1 MKHYL
6 IIALL
11 IAGLSACSDSEQ
23 PEAKKPA
30 AQPEAEQTL
39 PADSEKATLL
49 LFQEKE
55 KGVPAYGS
63 RVLVTADYLRMDD
76 GNDQGDFLLYDR
88 NKRTIYSVA
97 NDDQTILE
105 ISYHPVTIEPPYA
118 LELVT
123 KSDTDESAPTIGDT
137 KAVHTTFSVN
147 SRRCYDV
154 VSVPGLLDDAAAA
167 LGEYATAL
175 AGEQARNLYKTPV
188 EFQDPC
194 MLSNL
199 IFNAEDHFT
208 PGFPIQEWSYNGYSR
223 ELMDYQLDFPSRKA
237 LFVLPADY
245 QHYQLKAK
253 ENPAPAVDKDVKTP
267 STKG

>member
-6 IIALL
+6 IIAMLL
-11 IAGLSACSDSEQ
+11 AGLAGCSDGDQ
-23 PEAKKPA
+23 PEAKKPQA
-30 AQPEAEQTL
+30 KASAEQTQ
-39 PADSEKATLL
+39 PADTEKATLL

-55 KGVPAYGS
+55 QGVPAYGS
-63 RVLVTADYLRMDD
+63 RVLVTPDYLRMDD

-88 NKRTIYSVA
+88 KTRTIYSVA
-97 NDDQTILE
+97 NDDETILE
-105 ISYHPVTIEPPYA
+105 ISYHPVAIKPPFA
-118 LELVT
+118 LELVKKT
-123 KSDTDESAPTIGDT
+123 DTDESAPTIGGS

-154 VSVPGLLDDAAAA
+154 VSVSGLLDDATAA
-167 LGEYATAL
+167 LGEYASAL

-199 IFNAEDHFT
+199 IFHTEDHFT
-208 PGFPIQEWSYNGYSR
+208 SGFPIQEWSYNGYSR
-223 ELMDYQLDFPSRKA
+223 ELMDYQLDFPSSKA
-237 LFVLPADY
+237 LFVLPENY
-245 QHYQLKAK
+245 QRYQLKVL
-253 ENPAPAVDKDVKTP
+253 ENPAPAVDKNVGAP

>member
-1 MKHYL
+1 VKNYL
-6 IIALL
+6 IIAML
-11 IAGLSACSDSEQ
+11 IAGLVGCSDGDQ
-23 PEAKKPA
+23 PEAKKPQDKA
-30 AQPEAEQTL
+30 SAELTL
-39 PADSEKATLL
+39 PADAEKATLL

-63 RVLVTADYLRMDD
+63 RVLVTPDFLRMDD

-88 NKRTIYSVA
+88 KTRTIYSVA

-105 ISYHPVTIEPPYA
+105 IGYHPVTIEPPYA
-118 LELVT
+118 LELVKKT
-123 KSDTDESAPTIGDT
+123 ETDESAPTIGGS

-147 SRRCYDV
+147 SHRCYDV
-154 VSVPGLLDDAAAA
+154 VSVSGLLNDATAA

-199 IFNAEDHFT
+199 IFHTADHFAD
-208 PGFPIQEWSYNGYSR
+208 GFPIQEWSYSGYSR
-223 ELMDYQLDFPSRKA
+223 ELMDYQLDYPSKKA
-237 LFVLPADY
+237 LFVLPENY
-245 QHYQLKAK
+245 KHYQLKAR
-253 ENPAPAVDKDVKTP
+253 ENPAPAADKNVGAP
-267 STKG
+267 SSKG